1 MNFEIAIGLQ
11 LFDNFS
17 RQLFEAKESLDRFG
31 RGLSE
36 CQNRAKSLSEI
47 MKKAF
52 DPKAIWEASEKVE
65 NFSARIAQATALPL
79 AGMTKMLKDFS
90 SLENARVEMEVAYM
104 TKTGLPKEIESI
116 NKQID
121 ELGIKLPGSAE
132 DFYRVAT
139 ALKSTGMEVEK
150 VAGGGLKAASYAWVL
165 FKSEA
170 SPEQVAEY
178 MQEFSNAFKIPSSQ
192 FEAFV
197 DDLQRLKFASGLSLT
212 EIAYSTK
219 YFSAQLNQLGVTG
232 RESFKLM
239 SAWIGSLKQFGLKG
253 EIAGTSIRSVLDN
266 IPKLDKNLANLN
278 RMGISLNL
286 SPKDFF
292 DEKGAFK
299 MEEFLIKLRD
309 SISGI
314 HDPIQR
320 MNALTTLF
328 DTEGMRAIAPLL
340 AKNKE
345 EAIAYLN
352 AIKDTMPVEEFER
365 LRKQIE
371 EGGFSGLEEMAK
383 RMEEQAGLQDRINT
397 LLDTYANIW
406 ESLQGSIQQVA
417 AVMGSL
423 LAPSLKWLMNTIND
437 LFGSIGGFIE
447 RHKTLSNVLAYT
459 AGGFVS
465 LLAVLGAG
473 GLVIASFMKLMS
485 FAFSP
490 FLWLM
495 RSTMIRGFTT
505 AIFQNI
511 IALIRWAVTGN
522 AATSWLKALDF
533 WLLKLKYSFLQALT
547 AVKLKTVAL
556 WQWAVAM
563 SKNVWTGLLGGLK
576 AVTAGFRTATVAVRA
591 FTITLL
597 TNPIFLIVA
606 GIVAVSAGIY
616 LLVKHWQKVKDGI
629 ASVWNWLRENWK
641 RLLQVFLYVN
651 PITAPIMAL
660 RKLVQYVFAVDL
672 FQAGKKI
679 IESLWNGI
687 RSFAMKPVEAVK
699 GIVQKIR
706 NLLPFSPAKEG
717 PLRELHRIRLIETI
731 AEAIKPTT
739 LLTAMTNALEPV
751 KAFTQPLIQPVKQ
764 MLEPARLAMAGAGPV
779 NIQVTQNVT
788 LNGAISDKEKEAI
801 TIDLRRAVEKALN
814 DINLG
819 KARRAY

>member
-17 RQLFEAKESLDRFG
+17 RQLFQAKESLDRFNK
-31 RGLSE
+31 GLAES
-36 CQNRAKSLSEI
+36 QNRLKSLSEI
-47 MKKAF
+47 IKKAF

-139 ALKSTGMEVEK
+139 ALKATGMEIEK

-192 FEAFV
+192 FETFV
-197 DDLQRLKFASGLSLT
+197 DDLQRLKFASGLSLN

-232 RESFKLM
+232 RESFRLM
-239 SAWIGSLKQFGLKG
+239 SAWIGTLKQFGLKG
-253 EIAGTSIRSVLDN
+253 ETAGTSIRSVLDN
-266 IPKLDKNLANLN
+266 IPKLEENLARLN
-278 RMGISLNL
+278 KIGISLSI

-299 MEEFLIKLRD
+299 MEAFLIKLRD

-314 HDPIQR
+314 QDPIQR
-320 MNALTTLF
+320 MKALTTLF

-345 EAIAYLN
+345 EALAYLN
-352 AIKDTMPVEEFER
+352 AIKDTMPAEEFER

-371 EGGFSGLEEMAK
+371 EGGFSGLEDMAK

-397 LLDTYANIW
+397 LLGTYQNIW

-447 RHKTLSNVLAYT
+447 RHKTLSKVLAYT
-459 AGGFVS
+459 AGGFVG

-495 RSTMIRGFTT
+495 RNTMIRGFTT

-522 AATSWLKALDF
+522 ATTSWLKVLDF

-547 AVKLKTVAL
+547 
-556 WQWAVAM
+556 
-563 SKNVWTGLLGGLK
+563 
-576 AVTAGFRTATVAVRA
+576 AVRA

-606 GIVAVSAGIY
+606 GIVAASFGIY

-641 RLLQVFLYVN
+641 RLLQVFLYIN

-660 RKLVQYVFAVDL
+660 RKLIQYVFGIDL
-672 FQAGKKI
+672 FQAGRKI

-687 RSFAMKPVEAVK
+687 RSFAMKPVEAIK

-731 AEAIKPTT
+731 AEAIKPTP
-739 LLTAMTNALEPV
+739 LLTAMTKALEPV
-751 KAFTQPLIQPVKQ
+751 KTFAQPLIQPVRQ
-764 MLEPARLAMAGAGPV
+764 ILEPVRPAIAGAGPV
-779 NIQVTQNVT
+779 NIQVTQNIT
-788 LNGAISDKEKEAI
+788 INGAVSEKEKEAI
-801 TIDLRRAVEKALN
+801 AIDLRRAVEKALN